1 MYIISASFTASCGMR
16 YVNVLMLLYEYEWM
30 DGWTD
35 GRTEWMNEWT
45 IDFSLLTD
53 IYVSL
58 SYW

>member
-30 DGWTD
+30 DGWT
-35 GRTEWMNEWT
+35 

-53 IYVSL
+53 I
-58 SYW
+58 